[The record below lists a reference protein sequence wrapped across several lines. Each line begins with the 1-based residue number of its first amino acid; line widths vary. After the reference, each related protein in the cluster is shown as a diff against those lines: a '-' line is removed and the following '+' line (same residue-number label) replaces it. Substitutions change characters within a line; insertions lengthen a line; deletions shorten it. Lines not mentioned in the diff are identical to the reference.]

1 MPAAVMDTHR
11 IVKRLKEAGFSDAQ
25 AETVTDVL
33 RESREADFAQFAT
46 KADLAAAVAELRAE
60 IQALRGELRAEI
72 QAVRTEVQ
80 AVKADLIKWLVPL
93 LLGQAA
99 LIAALVKLL

>member
-1 MPAAVMDTHR
+1 MTGAALDRHR
-11 IVKRLKEAGFSDAQ
+11 ILKRLREVGFSDAQ

-33 RESREADFAQFAT
+33 RESREADLAQFVT

-60 IQALRGELRAEI
+60 MQALRGELRTEI
-72 QAVRTEVQ
+72 Q
-80 AVKADLIKWLVPL
+80 AVKADLIRWLVPL

-99 LIAALVKLL
+99 LIAALVRLL